1 MIEYATPEALAAHID
16 PDAESPAPPPKAR
29 KLIRAASALVTEAIS
44 GAVYSTNPLG
54 LPTAPGVLQAVRD
67 ATCEQAAA
75 WAAANIDPTAGAA
88 SLKPI
93 PTTKAL
99 AGASVSYGQSAD
111 IQAALV
117 ELAEG
122 KTLIPSAWA
131 ILANAGLISSRVG
144 TAPSWGR
151 HYDLTPTSPFVLGD
165 ATLGS

>member
-1 MIEYATPEALAAHID
+1 MIEYATPDELASHID
-16 PDAESPAPPPKAR
+16 PDADDPTVPPKAR
-29 KLIRAASALVTEAIS
+29 KLIRRASALVSEAIS
-44 GAVYSTNPLG
+44 GAVYSTNPQG
-54 LPTAPGVLQAVRD
+54 LPTAPDVLEAVRD

-88 SLKPI
+88 ALKPI

-99 AGASVSYGQSAD
+99 VGASVSYGQSAD

-122 KTLIPSAWA
+122 KTLIPSAWS
-131 ILANAGLISSRVG
+131 ILVNAGLVSNRVG

-151 HYDLTPTSPFVLGD
+151 HYNLTPTSPFVLGD